1 VYVFK
6 RKTFVNFE
14 TDSAD
19 IDYYRPIVCEKSNSW
34 KHRRTGQVFLAQK
47 LKTFFPQRPKNCYD
61 FGHFIS
67 LDGTIPFSSFNK
79 YKIYKLFFHF
89 WLLASER
96 KI

>member
-1 VYVFK
+1 MEKVLTRRVSVYVFK

-47 LKTFFPQRPKNCYD
+47 LKKN
-61 FGHFIS
+61 
-67 LDGTIPFSSFNK
+67 FSTAPE
-79 YKIYKLFFHF
+79 KL
-89 WLLASER
+89 L
-96 KI
+96 